1 MRMLK
6 LIAAGLLMVAIAG
19 TAFLGDLWWEMHR
32 YSGGF
37 SSLVSETS
45 FDFNGATV
53 TLERRAAKPFLDEYH
68 RYVTIRDRDGMQAK
82 TEIMMDKGGSGRL
95 DACETS
101 GKTLV
106 LRDPRLNMAY
116 AVETTPKPGLR
127 SLPGDDDRCI
137 HQIGAFDGAAK
148 GGYRFVYH
156 HS

>member
-1 MRMLK
+1 MRVLK
-6 LIAAGLLMVAIAG
+6 MIAAALLMVAITG
-19 TAFLGDLWWEMHR
+19 TAYVCDLWWEMHR

-53 TLERRAAKPFLDEYH
+53 TLERRAAKPFLAEYH

-82 TEIMMDKGGSGRL
+82 TEITMDKGGSGRL

-106 LRDPRLNMAY
+106 LRDPHLNMAY

-127 SLPGDDDRCI
+127 SLPGGGDRCTRF
-137 HQIGAFDGAAK
+137 IGAFDGAAR